1 MHLSGTIMPA
11 CIVPKHDVCQLKFN
25 KKILSDCYA
34 SIIIVF
40 FFLIKILSFQSTPK
54 TGTSSVMMN
63 IMKETMIMIR
73 TWKMYELTLSTEHY
87 AYFEG
92 RLAFS

>member
-1 MHLSGTIMPA
+1 MHPSGTIMPA

-34 SIIIVF
+34 SIITVF
-40 FFLIKILSFQSTPK
+40 FFFVIKILSFQSTPK
-54 TGTSSVMMN
+54 TSTSSVMMN

-87 AYFEG
+87 AYFVG
-92 RLAFS
+92 RV

>member
-1 MHLSGTIMPA
+1 MHPSGTIMPA

-40 FFLIKILSFQSTPK
+40 LKKLKFCLFRAHPRQARP
-54 TGTSSVMMN
+54 
-63 IMKETMIMIR
+63 
-73 TWKMYELTLSTEHY
+73 
-87 AYFEG
+87 A
-92 RLAFS
+92 

>member
-1 MHLSGTIMPA
+1 MHPSGTIMPA

-40 FFLIKILSFQSTPK
+40 FFFK
-54 TGTSSVMMN
+54 N
-63 IMKETMIMIR
+63 
-73 TWKMYELTLSTEHY
+73 
-87 AYFEG
+87 
-92 RLAFS
+92 